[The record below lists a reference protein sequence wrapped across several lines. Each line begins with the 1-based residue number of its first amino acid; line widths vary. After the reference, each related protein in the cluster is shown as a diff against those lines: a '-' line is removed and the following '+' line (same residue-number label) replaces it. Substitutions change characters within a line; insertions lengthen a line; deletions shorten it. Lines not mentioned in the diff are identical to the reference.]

1 MEKEHRPVVML
12 LHAGK
17 RAETLLEW
25 LRQLV
30 PAAVLLV
37 TPPSLTAVPSE
48 PDALVIDAQ
57 DVDSPLSLAD
67 AVTRAKERVV
77 QQREAST
84 GQS

>member
-1 MEKEHRPVVML
+1 VVVL

-17 RAETLLEW
+17 RAETLLGW

-37 TPPSLTAVPSE
+37 TPPAFSAVQTVPD
-48 PDALVIDAQ
+48 DALVVDAQ

-67 AVTRAKERVV
+67 AVARATERAV
-77 QQREAST
+77 QNQHNRASS
-84 GQS
+84 GPS